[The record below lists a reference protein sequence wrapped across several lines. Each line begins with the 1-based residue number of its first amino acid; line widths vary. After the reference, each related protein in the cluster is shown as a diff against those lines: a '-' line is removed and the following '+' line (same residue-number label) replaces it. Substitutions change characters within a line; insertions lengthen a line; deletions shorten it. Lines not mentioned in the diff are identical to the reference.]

1 MALMGK
7 QDLPGE
13 LNPGILVDFAKSR
26 GFTLD
31 KSEGSHML
39 YRKPGWG
46 HVSIPN
52 KPIPTRRNSWTFK
65 NILTAC
71 GATRKEF
78 TEWLRA
84 H

>member
-1 MALMGK
+1 MDLMGK
-7 QDLPGE
+7 RDLPGE
-13 LNPGILVDFAKSR
+13 LDPRVLVDFAESR
-26 GFTLD
+26 GFTFD
-31 KSEGSHML
+31 KSEGDHML

-52 KPIPTRRNSWTFK
+52 KRIPTRRNCITFK

-78 TEWLRA
+78 AEWLRA
-84 H
+84 R